1 MYPANV
7 HSPSCCPQD
16 ALYSSQSGDATSSP
30 VKTKNS
36 AMQVVLITDVDER
49 VVDFSTVHCI
59 SESAFATM
67 TAESTLNTEN
77 TV

>member
-1 MYPANV
+1 M

-16 ALYSSQSGDATSSP
+16 ALYSSQSVDASSSP
-30 VKTKNS
+30 VNIKNS
-36 AMQVVLITDVDER
+36 AMQVVLITDDDER
-49 VVDFSTVHCI
+49 VVDFSIVHCI
-59 SESAFATM
+59 TESAFATM